1 MDVPEPANFD
11 GVFGL
16 VDPRNQM
23 IFDVASLIHN
33 DEWLAAG
40 SFYAAYVRNTKG
52 VDFPDPKDKEEV
64 TAVVTQL
71 VHWCLNHDRYA
82 LAARLLWTD
91 TLFDARPHFTQII
104 WDTLKKSASVML
116 MGSASASK
124 SYSTG
129 VWLMLDWM
137 RDPENT
143 SVKLLGPSEKHL
155 SENLFTHIVNL
166 HQSASIPMPGETGD
180 LWIGMDRKNKFG
192 SISGVVVPL
201 GRKAAGRLQGT
212 KAGKRQHPHPIFGQ
226 ERRLRVFMD
235 ESEKIPKGIWR
246 DVDNI
251 FSNLNG
257 VETFKII
264 CAFNPEDQNGESG
277 TRCEPS
283 GGWDKFNIDTDELW
297 RSRRGWDV
305 VRLDGFKGEN
315 IIYKRT
321 IFQGLQ
327 TWESINRV
335 IENGGGYQSPAYFT
349 MARAC
354 FPPSNAQQ
362 TVIPQGMAEGMK
374 GTFEFLSKTTPCAAC
389 DLALLG
395 GDAAPFAFGEF
406 GYATGFHKIP
416 SVKFPQ
422 GEFIRFAD
430 SSGLQITRPALQ
442 VTQIFKL
449 ERGDSV
455 AMAGQIKSLC
465 EKLSIKPSW
474 LCLDRTGSGQG
485 VFDILISF
493 KGGWENTIGTNYSEK
508 ASERKILEEDNKTCL
523 EEYGRVL
530 SELWFATRKW
540 GEFNLLKLSPAID
553 FTTLIPQLTGRKF
566 HPEKSS
572 AVESKKEYMVQN
584 GGKSPDEADTLTL
597 LVHAVRTA
605 SGEVPSLQQNKLS
618 GLQALETTQDRREE
632 WHVDESNRRP
642 EDLDE

>member
-1 MDVPEPANFD
+1 MEGLEEPPNFD

-16 VDPRNQM
+16 ADPRNQM
-23 IFDVASLIHN
+23 IFDVASLIHQ

-40 SFYAAYVRNTKG
+40 SFYAAYVRRTKD
-52 VDFPDPKDKEEV
+52 VDFPDPKTKDEV
-64 TAVVTQL
+64 VAMMTQL
-71 VHWCLNHDRYA
+71 LHWCLNHDRYA
-82 LAARLLWTD
+82 LAARLLWTEN
-91 TLFDARPHFTQII
+91 LFDARPHFTQII
-104 WDTLKKSASVML
+104 WGTLKKSASTML

-129 VWLMLDWM
+129 VWLMLDWI
-137 RDPENT
+137 RDPDNT

-155 SENLFTHIVNL
+155 SENLFTHIINL
-166 HQSASIPMPGETGD
+166 HQSASIPLPGETGD

-212 KAGKRQHPHPIFGQ
+212 KAGKRKVPHPIFGP

-277 TRCEPS
+277 TRCEPP
-283 GGWDKFNIDTDELW
+283 GGWDKFKLDTDEIW

-321 IFQGLQ
+321 IFSGLQ

-335 IENGGGYQSPAYFT
+335 IENGGGYQSRAYYT
-349 MARAC
+349 MARAA

-362 TVIPQGMAEGMK
+362 VVIPQGMAEGMK
-374 GTFEFLSKTTPCAAC
+374 GTFVFLANTTPCAGV
-389 DLALLG
+389 DLALEG
-395 GDAAPFAFGEF
+395 GDAAPFALGEYGDAIGF
-406 GYATGFHKIP
+406 RKLPSAKFPMGEYIRFIDATGQQ
-416 SVKFPQ
+416 V
-422 GEFIRFAD
+422 A
-430 SSGLQITRPALQ
+430 RPALQ

-455 AMAGQIKSLC
+455 FMAKQIKELC
-465 EKLSIKPSW
+465 ESLGIKPGW
-474 LCLDRTGSGQG
+474 LALDRTGNGQG
-485 VFDILISF
+485 VYDILRAHG
-493 KGGWENTIGTNYSEK
+493 GGWEHVIGTHYSEN
-508 ASERKILEEDNKTCL
+508 ASERKILEEDTKTCL

-540 GEFNLLKLSPAID
+540 GEFNLMKLSPTID
-553 FTTLIPQLTGRKF
+553 FTTLFPQLTGREFSPKTQ
-566 HPEKSS
+566 SQ
-572 AVESKKEYMVQN
+572 VESKKAYMDTHN
-584 GGKSPDEADTLTL
+584 GQSPDEADSLTL
-597 LVHAVRTA
+597 CVHAARTA
-605 SGEVPSLQQNKLS
+605 SGVVPSLRMDQVTAA
-618 GLQALETTQDRREE
+618 GREQPGA
-632 WHVDESNRRP
+632 VDDWRVDSTNRTAES
-642 EDLDE
+642 LDD